1 MSREISRADYYKAML
16 IYNTLIN
23 EMPAEYQEQFPVID
37 KFLSPA
43 NWTRSFQH
51 DEIELSITGKR
62 RFDALMGPHAK
73 VLLMAYAAQR
83 MDNAE

>member
-1 MSREISRADYYKAML
+1 MSREITRVQYYDAMCIYKNL
-16 IYNTLIN
+16 IG
-23 EMPAEYQEQFPVID
+23 EMPGEYKEQFPIID

-43 NWTRSFQH
+43 SWTRSFA
-51 DEIELSITGKR
+51 DDVIELSITGKR

-83 MDNAE
+83 MANAE